1 MVIAKIDQS
10 KTIAP
15 RKIGIKIEQGFIYE
29 VLLVNFVSQKI
40 ALVTGGAKRIGS
52 EICRLLV
59 NEGWHV
65 IIHYNSSSQE
75 ADSLA
80 SDLGLENVSKV
91 QANFTNEAE
100 VKQMA
105 DQIHD
110 LDVIKSSGGLNL
122 IVHNASIF
130 YPQKS
135 TEFTWSD
142 AEKYFAIHHHSPA
155 LLNSLLFESLK
166 EKSGSVVGI
175 IDTSDGKG
183 WRDLGVY
190 SASKNALKQNLL
202 SAAVEFAPFVRV
214 NCVCPGAIMLADW
227 EEGHEEEL
235 ISKIPLG
242 KLGHPADIASTVLFL
257 AESNYITG
265 QSIYVDGGWS
275 IV

>member
-1 MVIAKIDQS
+1 MGLAKIDQS

-15 RKIGIKIEQGFIYE
+15 RKISIKIEQAFIYE

-52 EICRLLV
+52 EICRQLV

-75 ADSLA
+75 ADSL
-80 SDLGLENVSKV
+80 SVDLGKENVSRI
-91 QANFTNEAE
+91 QANFTNETE
-100 VKQMA
+100 VKQMVE
-105 DQIHD
+105 QIHD
-110 LDVIKSSGGLNL
+110 LEVVKSSGGLNL

-142 AEKYFAIHHHSPA
+142 AKKYFAIHHHSPA

-166 EKSGSVVGI
+166 AKSGSVVGI

-183 WRDLGVY
+183 WKDLGVY

-235 ISKIPLG
+235 ISKIPLR
-242 KLGHPADIASTVLFL
+242 KLGNPSDIASAVLFL
-257 AESNYITG
+257 VESKYITG